1 MRPVPEPGERDG
13 FPTPP
18 SPFRPRRRPAL
29 LATGASALVTLVTL
43 GSVLAARGAADDAP
57 SATGPG
63 GGRPGTSL
71 TASLPWPQEGQ
82 AAVLVEG
89 IGQQGTAAVHGP
101 RRPVPIASVTK
112 VMTAY
117 VILRDHPLRGDA
129 SGPLVTVD
137 AEAAGESFSGAES
150 TVEVRPG
157 QRLSQR
163 RLLELML
170 VPSGNNIARLLA
182 RWDAGS
188 QEAFVARMNR
198 AADDLG
204 MDDTTYTGASG
215 IESTTTSTASD
226 QLKLARQV
234 MRDEVFR
241 SVVALPRT
249 APAVGSATISNSN
262 ELLAAPGVIGIK
274 TGSSTPAGGALMWA
288 VDVADRTGRR
298 HLALGVV
305 LHQRAGTSPQ
315 EGLHAVFDTSRA
327 LVDEVRHRMAAIVPA
342 RAPAPAPATDTGS
355 DTDAPSGTR

>member
-1 MRPVPEPGERDG
+1 MRPVPEPGEQDG
-13 FPTPP
+13 SPAPP
-18 SPFRPRRRPAL
+18 SASRLPHRLRRRPAL
-29 LATGASALVTLVTL
+29 LAAGATALVTLVTL
-43 GSVLAARGAADDAP
+43 GSVLSVRGSADDAP
-57 SATGPG
+57 SAAGVD
-63 GGRPGTSL
+63 GGRPGASL
-71 TASLPWPQEGQ
+71 TGSLPWPDEGQ

-89 IGQQGTAAVHGP
+89 FGPRGAPGVHGP
-101 RRPVPIASVTK
+101 GRPVPIASVTK

-129 SGPLVTVD
+129 SGPLITVD
-137 AEAAGESFSGAES
+137 DEAANESFSGAES

-215 IESTTTSTASD
+215 IESTTTSTAAD
-226 QLKLARQV
+226 QLRLARKV
-234 MRDEVFR
+234 MRDDVFR
-241 SVVALPRT
+241 SVAALPRT
-249 APAVGSATISNSN
+249 AAAVGSGTIPNSN
-262 ELLAAPGVIGIK
+262 ELLNTPGVIGIK

-288 VDVADRTGRR
+288 VDVADRSGRR

-315 EGLHAVFDTSRA
+315 EGLRAVFDASRA
-327 LVDEVRHRMAAIVPA
+327 LVEAVRHRVAATG
-342 RAPAPAPATDTGS
+342 PATAS
-355 DTDAPSGTR
+355 ATDAPSGTR

>member
-13 FPTPP
+13 SPAPP
-18 SPFRPRRRPAL
+18 SASRLPHSLRRRSAL
-29 LATGASALVTLVTL
+29 LGAGGTALLTLVTL
-43 GSVLAARGAADDAP
+43 GSVLVARGTADDAP
-57 SATGPG
+57 SAAGADGGP
-63 GGRPGTSL
+63 GGRPGSL
-71 TASLPWPQEGQ
+71 TASLPWPEEGQ

-89 IGQQGTAAVHGP
+89 FGPRGAPGVHGP

-117 VILRDHPLRGDA
+117 VVLRDHPLRGDA

-137 AEAAGESFSGAES
+137 EQAANESFSGAES
-150 TVEVRPG
+150 TVEVRQG

-204 MDDTTYTGASG
+204 MDQTTYTGASG
-215 IESTTTSTASD
+215 IEPTTTSTAAD

-234 MRDEVFR
+234 MRDDVFR
-241 SVVALPRT
+241 SVVSLPRT
-249 APAVGSATISNSN
+249 AAAVGSGTIPNSN
-262 ELLAAPGVIGIK
+262 ELLNTPGVTGIK

-288 VDVADRTGRR
+288 VDVADRSGRR

-315 EGLHAVFDTSRA
+315 EGLRSAFDSGRK
-327 LVDEVRHRMAAIVPA
+327 LVEGVRHRVAAA
-342 RAPAPAPATDTGS
+342 DPATTSG
-355 DTDAPSGTR
+355 APSRTR

>member
-1 MRPVPEPGERDG
+1 M
-13 FPTPP
+13 
-18 SPFRPRRRPAL
+18 
-29 LATGASALVTLVTL
+29 
-43 GSVLAARGAADDAP
+43 
-57 SATGPG
+57 
-63 GGRPGTSL
+63 
-71 TASLPWPQEGQ
+71 
-82 AAVLVEG
+82 
-89 IGQQGTAAVHGP
+89 
-101 RRPVPIASVTK
+101 PIASVTK

-117 VILRDHPLRGDA
+117 VVLRDHPLRGDA

-137 AEAAGESFSGAES
+137 EQAANESFSGTES
-150 TVEVRPG
+150 TVEVRQG
-157 QRLSQR
+157 RRLSQR

-215 IESTTTSTASD
+215 IEPTTTSTAAD

-234 MRDEVFR
+234 MRDDVFR
-241 SVVALPRT
+241 SFVSLPRT
-249 APAVGSATISNSN
+249 AAAVGSGTIPNSN
-262 ELLAAPGVIGIK
+262 ELLNTPGVTGIK

-288 VDVADRTGRR
+288 VDVADRNGRR

-315 EGLHAVFDTSRA
+315 EGLRTAFDSSRR
-327 LVDEVRHRMAAIVPA
+327 LVEEVRHRVA
-342 RAPAPAPATDTGS
+342 ATDPAAASG
-355 DTDAPSGTR
+355 APSRTR